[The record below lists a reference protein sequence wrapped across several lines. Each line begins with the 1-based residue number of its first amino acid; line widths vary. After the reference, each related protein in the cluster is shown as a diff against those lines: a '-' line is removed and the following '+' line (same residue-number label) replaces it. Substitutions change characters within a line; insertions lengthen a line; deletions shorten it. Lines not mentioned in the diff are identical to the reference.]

1 MTDIPEG
8 HGIIA
13 GRGYENAVA
22 ALAAADA
29 AGVSQ
34 SEVLAVDEGYLVP
47 DAVLDAFH
55 AAGGAKPAP
64 QAEVQE
70 QDDPAAGEAAA
81 PEDIPTLEPYEGTPI
96 EEGSAA
102 LPDDFA
108 PHASQHGE
116 GDVPDETWKN
126 AEIEQYASDHGID
139 LGGATKKA
147 DMLDAISTADTK
159 EE

>member
-22 ALAAADA
+22 ALKAADD

-47 DAVLDAFH
+47 DAVLEAFH
-55 AAGGAKPAP
+55 SARGTQPEPVA
-64 QAEVQE
+64 QAEE
-70 QDDPAAGEAAA
+70 GDDPAAGSAAA
-81 PEDIPTLEPYEGTPI
+81 PDDIPTLEGYESPGP

-108 PHASQHGE
+108 PDE
-116 GDVPDETWKN
+116 GLPEGSPTEAWKN
-126 AEIEQYASDHGID
+126 ADIKAWAEANDVD
-139 LGGATKKA
+139 LGDATKKA
-147 DMLDAISTADTK
+147 DMLAAISTADTK